1 MEGKESDNK
10 DIEVGVNIDSP
21 MPINILGR
29 AIDMK
34 PFAGVKVFVYDKKE
48 KIPSFQR
55 GIDVPVGSS
64 ASIALRK
71 EDYRIEKRK

>member
-34 PFAGVKVFVYDKKE
+34 PFAAPVKAVNTLH
-48 KIPSFQR
+48 KITPNAISL
-55 GIDVPVGSS
+55 GLLTIS
-64 ASIALRK
+64 ANTPMNNPA
-71 EDYRIEKRK
+71 IE